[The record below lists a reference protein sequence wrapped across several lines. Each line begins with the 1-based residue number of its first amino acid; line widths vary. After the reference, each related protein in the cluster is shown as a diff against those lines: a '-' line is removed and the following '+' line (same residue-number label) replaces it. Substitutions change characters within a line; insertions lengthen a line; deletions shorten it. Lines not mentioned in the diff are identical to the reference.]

1 MKKPTGYLK
10 EPLKIF
16 YVIDKKEWECPY
28 HYHGFDKITLFLQG
42 HVTYEIEGKSYAL
55 QPYDIVVVRAGQ
67 MHRPIIHD
75 DMVYERII
83 AYISSEYLQQYEHKG
98 CHLTSIFSTSSS
110 SVLRQP
116 PETGSLYGVSS
127 RLRQVCTTKD
137 KTPRHHVLLETLFL
151 EFLIYLA
158 EALETH
164 HIGYVKTG
172 KQNEKMLLI
181 LQYIHSHLTE
191 NLSIPF
197 IASQFYMSPDY
208 LMHVFKEETGQTLG
222 TYITTKRLLL
232 ARELMKQQLP
242 LTTICYDSGFK
253 QYSTFYRAWKK
264 QYGQS
269 PKKEIPHMT
278 KAHILE

>member
-42 HVTYEIEGKSYAL
+42 HVTYEIEGKSYSL

-75 DMVYERII
+75 DAVYERII
-83 AYISSEYLQQYEHKG
+83 AYISSDYLQQYDHKG
-98 CHLTSIFSTSSS
+98 CQLASIFKSSS

-127 RLRQVCTTKD
+127 RLRQVCSTQY
-137 KTPRHHVLLETLFL
+137 KTSRHHVLEETLFL
-151 EFLIYLA
+151 EFLLYLA
-158 EALETH
+158 DALETH

-172 KQNEKMLLI
+172 NQKEKI
-181 LQYIHSHLTE
+181 
-191 NLSIPF
+191 
-197 IASQFYMSPDY
+197 
-208 LMHVFKEETGQTLG
+208 
-222 TYITTKRLLL
+222 
-232 ARELMKQQLP
+232 
-242 LTTICYDSGFK
+242 
-253 QYSTFYRAWKK
+253 
-264 QYGQS
+264 
-269 PKKEIPHMT
+269 
-278 KAHILE
+278 